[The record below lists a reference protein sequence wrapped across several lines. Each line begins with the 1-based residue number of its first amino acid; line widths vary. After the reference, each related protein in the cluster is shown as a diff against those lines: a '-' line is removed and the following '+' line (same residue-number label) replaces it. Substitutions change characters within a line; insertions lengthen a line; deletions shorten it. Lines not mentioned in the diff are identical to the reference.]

1 MADMNPLP
9 LYPLPTRASLLSQYT
24 GHELKDIPT
33 PAVVLDRAIIRRNC
47 DAMLSI
53 CEELRVGFR
62 AHVKSHKTLELSK
75 MQVGERGPANFI
87 VSTIAEAENLL
98 PFLCDAQGV
107 GREASV
113 SFISLFSDCSAM
125 SRLFVVAIHSWIT
138 NSQLT
143 CASKVLY
150 GVPVPQS
157 GIPRLISLASKL
169 QLRSVNVIID
179 NEAAFHKF
187 HEQLA
192 VCETKVEIG
201 IFIKIDTGYE
211 RAGIK
216 TSSPAFP
223 SLVKAVVEKSQET
236 ESRCFLQGFYSH
248 FGHSY
253 AGSSEDDA
261 ANGLI
266 EELVGLEAAIKAVPE
281 SFDGKLVL
289 SVGAT
294 PTATAAQNMLSSS
307 SPKVEKFQDVLRR
320 LQKDHVVEL
329 HAGVYPLLD
338 CQQVATHAR
347 PPTSSTG
354 AASSFQPLAKSN
366 IGIRML
372 VEVTSVY
379 DERSKPEA
387 LVSAGSLA
395 MGREPCKSYPGWGIV
410 TPALGNASAKH
421 IYDEREGKTGWIVGR
436 ISQEHGILTW
446 EGEKSEC
453 NELTI
458 GDKVMVWPNHAC
470 VAGAGFGWYLVVDS
484 ESEGDRVVDVWVRWR
499 GW

>member
-1 MADMNPLP
+1 
-9 LYPLPTRASLLSQYT
+9 
-24 GHELKDIPT
+24 
-33 PAVVLDRAIIRRNC
+33 
-47 DAMLSI
+47 
-53 CEELRVGFR
+53 
-62 AHVKSHKTLELSK
+62 
-75 MQVGERGPANFI
+75 
-87 VSTIAEAENLL
+87 
-98 PFLCDAQGV
+98 
-107 GREASV
+107 
-113 SFISLFSDCSAM
+113 
-125 SRLFVVAIHSWIT
+125 
-138 NSQLT
+138 
-143 CASKVLY
+143 
-150 GVPVPQS
+150 
-157 GIPRLISLASKL
+157 L
-169 QLRSVNVIID
+169 QTKSVNVIID
-179 NEAAFHKF
+179 NETAFLKF
-187 HEQLA
+187 HERLA
-192 VCETKVEIG
+192 ASETRVVIG

-216 TSSPAFP
+216 TSSSAFP
-223 SLVKAVVEKSQET
+223 SLVKTVIEKSQEPG
-236 ESRCFLQGFYSH
+236 SGCFLQGFYSH

-266 EELVGLEAAIKAVPE
+266 EELVGLEAAMEFVPK

-307 SPKVEKFQDVLRR
+307 SPKVQEFQNVLGR
-320 LQKDHVVEL
+320 LQNDHIVEL
-329 HAGVYPLLD
+329 HAGVYPVLD
-338 CQQVATHAR
+338 CQQVATRAR

-354 AASSFQPLAKSN
+354 ATSSFQPLSKSN

-379 DERSKPEA
+379 NERSKPEA

-395 MGREPCKSYPGWGIV
+395 MGREPCKSYPGWGVV
-410 TPALGNASAKH
+410 TPAMGNASAKH

-446 EGEKSEC
+446 EGNRSEC

-458 GDKVMVWPNHAC
+458 GDKVMIWPNHAC

-484 ESEGDRVVDVWVRWR
+484 ESGEDTVVDVWVRWR